1 MSTITSASAV
11 FCWEEALAA
20 DGDRAQHP
28 PVRARVVS
36 ALDPGS
42 LMRDRPATAG
52 LTGVLGA
59 QSLAGFRKDSP

>member
-1 MSTITSASAV
+1 MSTITSASDV
-11 FCWEEALAA
+11 FCWKKRSRF
-20 DGDRAQHP
+20 DGDRLNIS
-28 PVRARVVS
+28 RCARVVS

>member
-11 FCWEEALAA
+11 FCWEEALAV
-20 DGDRAQHP
+20 DGDPAQHL

-42 LMRDRPATAG
+42 LMPDRPATARVTG
-52 LTGVLGA
+52 LLGG
-59 QSLAGFRKDSP
+59 QSLAGFRKNSP